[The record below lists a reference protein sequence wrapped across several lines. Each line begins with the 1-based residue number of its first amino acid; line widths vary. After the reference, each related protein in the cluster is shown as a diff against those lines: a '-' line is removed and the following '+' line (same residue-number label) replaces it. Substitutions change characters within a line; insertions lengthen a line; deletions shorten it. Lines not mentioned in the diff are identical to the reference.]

1 MWVTAT
7 ATVMSGM
14 RNFKLKGKLCVPI
27 HDQSVHEVWE
37 GSNMIST
44 DRVHWLTEKRN
55 LLQVTGLTK

>member
-44 DRVHWLTEKRN
+44 DRVH
-55 LLQVTGLTK
+55 